1 MKKIILQTL
10 LILSLANPLFGAK
23 DINKIKIMKHEHPK
37 LYSEYLKSQAKI
49 HNHDSKLMNNDSQNS
64 HIGLYVSLFVAGTI
78 GVGLA
83 QYYYGEHKVKKAYER
98 DLSIAESFHK
108 IEENGKSKIQN
119 MSTDELLF
127 ELFVHQF
134 TGPGCVSTNILRLH
148 FTCYKRYPLTEAI
161 LWNELLSNHR
171 DQLEEYIDLINNDNF
186 YEDPQEEGDLNS
198 EWQDEAGEKIYDIKW
213 RRKRPQRSAMLSAI
227 YLLSDE
233 VTVKQR
239 PILVLKSQ
247 EPKKLIELRK
257 GRGCLIAP
265 FNISKHYDHHPLRAK
280 DH

>member
-1 MKKIILQTL
+1 MKKIILHTFL
-10 LILSLANPLFGAK
+10 TLSLANPLFGAK
-23 DINKIKIMKHEHPK
+23 DIYKIKLMKHDPPK
-37 LYSEYLKSQAKI
+37 LFSENLKSQT
-49 HNHDSKLMNNDSQNS
+49 KLYNDYLKFQNTDRQNS

-78 GVGLA
+78 GVGMA

-98 DLSIAESFHK
+98 DISIAESFDK
-108 IEENGKSKIQN
+108 IEENGKTKIQN

-134 TGPGCVSTNILRLH
+134 TGPGGVSTNILRLH
-148 FTCYKRYPLTEAI
+148 FKCYKRYPLTEAI

-186 YEDPQEEGDLNS
+186 FEDPQEEGDLCS
-198 EWQDEAGEKIYDIKW
+198 EWQDEGGENIYYEKW
-213 RRKRPQRSAMLSAI
+213 RRKCPLRSAMLSAI

-233 VTVKQR
+233 VTVNQR
-239 PILVLKSQ
+239 RILVIKSQ

-257 GRGCLIAP
+257 GHGCLIAP
-265 FNISKHYDHHPLRAK
+265 FNISKHYDDHPLRAN
-280 DH
+280 DD